1 MYFSFLISCCY
12 FTCSWSKL
20 INMRNYFV
28 KDWLLCKNYNFLLFI
43 YFCLNLIQQN
53 SFYPFQLFSQHYFEM
68 NYQIKQTIFLKI
80 HLGSTDPVASLL
92 RHTIMRIDRKFFLTN
107 QVFSSVFYSKDMNI
121 RKIHQKLNIEYI
133 FKKY

>member
-1 MYFSFLISCCY
+1 
-12 FTCSWSKL
+12 
-20 INMRNYFV
+20 
-28 KDWLLCKNYNFLLFI
+28 
-43 YFCLNLIQQN
+43 
-53 SFYPFQLFSQHYFEM
+53 M

-80 HLGSTDPVASLL
+80 HLGSTDPVANLL

-121 RKIHQKLNIEYI
+121 RKTHQKLNIEYI